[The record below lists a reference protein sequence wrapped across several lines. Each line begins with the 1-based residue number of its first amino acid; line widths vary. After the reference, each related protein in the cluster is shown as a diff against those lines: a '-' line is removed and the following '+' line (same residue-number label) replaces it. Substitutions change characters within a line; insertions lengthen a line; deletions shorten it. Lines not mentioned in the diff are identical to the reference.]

1 LKVKG
6 HYPLGDEAR
15 LQCQRVA
22 KKGLGAATVVLVVFL
37 GFAATPLRP
46 SNPNGALAFDA
57 FGIFLLFWTIQS
69 YSRAVAVVRLELSR
83 SAKTPA
89 EVMAALLPFAT
100 PGFLGKSRFDRT
112 GEAHYLLAK
121 AAKKLGEDQVVAY
134 CKAFVL
140 RFRRGEFS
148 DKIRNL

>member
-1 LKVKG
+1 MQVEG
-6 HYPLGDEAR
+6 DYPLGDEAR

-46 SNPNGALAFDA
+46 SNPNGALVFDA
-57 FGIFLLFWTIQS
+57 IGIFLIFWTIQS
-69 YSRAVAVVRLELSR
+69 YSRAVAVVRLELAR
-83 SAKTPA
+83 SAKTPD

-148 DKIRNL
+148 DKIRKL

>member
-1 LKVKG
+1 LQVEG
-6 HYPLGDEAR
+6 DYPLGDEAR

-46 SNPNGALAFDA
+46 SNPNGALVFDA
-57 FGIFLLFWTIQS
+57 IGIFLIFWTIQS
-69 YSRAVAVVRLELSR
+69 YSRAVAVVRLELAR
-83 SAKTPA
+83 SAKTPD

-148 DKIRNL
+148 DKIRKL